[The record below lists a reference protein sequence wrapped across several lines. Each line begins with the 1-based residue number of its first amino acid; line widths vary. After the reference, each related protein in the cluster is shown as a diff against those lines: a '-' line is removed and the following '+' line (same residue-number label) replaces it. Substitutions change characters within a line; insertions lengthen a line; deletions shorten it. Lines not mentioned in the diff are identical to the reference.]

1 MDNIIIF
8 KINNKNLI
16 MIIPDFSNEDN
27 HVIVLGS
34 NIGRSAN
41 EPKDLD
47 TITLTD
53 LKSCFGSGSRAEKK
67 AIKALNEIKE
77 NIKNRSK

>member
-1 MDNIIIF
+1 MDKIIIF

-16 MIIPDFSNEDN
+16 MIIPDFTKEDN

-34 NIGRSAN
+34 NIGRNAN

-53 LKSCFGSGSRAEKK
+53 LKACYGSGSRAEKK
-67 AIKALNEIKE
+67 AIKALNEIQK
-77 NIKNRSK
+77 NIQKRLK

>member
-16 MIIPDFSNEDN
+16 MIIPDFTKEDN

-34 NIGRSAN
+34 NIGRNAN
-41 EPKDLD
+41 KPKDLD

-53 LKSCFGSGSRAEKK
+53 LKSCYGSGYLAEIK
-67 AIKALNEIKE
+67 AIAALNKIKK
-77 NIKNRSK
+77 NIQNRLK

>member
-1 MDNIIIF
+1 M
-8 KINNKNLI
+8 L
-16 MIIPDFSNEDN
+16 IPDFTNEEDYI
-27 HVIVLGS
+27 IVLGS
-34 NIGRSAN
+34 NIGRSAK

-53 LKSCFGSGSRAEKK
+53 LKACYGSGFRAEKR
-67 AIKALNEIKE
+67 AIQALNEIKK